1 MSPEQCRAARAWLNW
16 SQDDLARKA
25 QVSNST
31 IRDFEAGR
39 RVPIANNL
47 SAMRRALEDGGVLM
61 VFGDDGAATGIA
73 AQPQLIHARQPEPE
87 SEPEPEVETLPPLA
101 PEVAS
106 PARARPTFFIDLNE
120 SSRRRST
127 SRRG

>member
-31 IRDFEAGR
+31 VRDFEAGR
-39 RVPIANNL
+39 RLPITNNL
-47 SAMRRALEDGGVLM
+47 SAMRRALEDAGVRL

-73 AQPQLIHARQPEPE
+73 AQLQPIPAPQSMPEPE
-87 SEPEPEVETLPPLA
+87 PLPPAALEPA
-101 PEVAS
+101 QS
-106 PARARPTFFIDLNE
+106 ARARPTFFIDLNE
-120 SSRRRST
+120 GDRRPL
-127 SRRG
+127 RRA

>member
-16 SQDDLARKA
+16 SQDELARKA

-31 IRDFEAGR
+31 VRDFEAGR
-39 RVPIANNL
+39 RLPIANNL
-47 SAMRRALEDGGVLM
+47 SAMRRALEGGGVAL

-73 AQPQLIHARQPEPE
+73 GQSHSIQPRP
-87 SEPEPEVETLPPLA
+87 SEPEPQVEILRQPP
-101 PEVAS
+101 PELER

-120 SSRRRST
+120 NGRRRA
-127 SRRG
+127 

>member
-1 MSPEQCRAARAWLNW
+1 MSPEQCRAARAWLDW
-16 SQDDLARKA
+16 SQDELARKA

-61 VFGDDGAATGIA
+61 VFGDNGAATGIA
-73 AQPQLIHARQPEPE
+73 TQPAPIHARQPEPE
-87 SEPEPEVETLPPLA
+87 PDPEPLPQPA
-101 PEVAS
+101 SQPELVQS
-106 PARARPTFFIDLNE
+106 ARARPTFFIDLNE
-120 SSRRRST
+120 NGRRSSASRRA
-127 SRRG
+127 